1 MVEFSWLN
9 DIQGV
14 GGGGGGG
21 FHRGGSRGD
30 HSKTG
35 SVTEK
40 GCNGEVQ
47 CIELFPLQSKATF
60 ICALDIFNLANC
72 VFSLNSIQRGWSFLR
87 FSF

>member
-21 FHRGGSRGD
+21 VHRGGSRGD

-35 SVTEK
+35 SVAEK
-40 GCNGEVQ
+40 GCNSEVQ
-47 CIELFPLQSKATF
+47 CIELFL
-60 ICALDIFNLANC
+60 
-72 VFSLNSIQRGWSFLR
+72 FSTVIKDYRYM
-87 FSF
+87 

>member
-1 MVEFSWLN
+1 MVEIFWLN

-21 FHRGGSRGD
+21 VHRGGSRGD

-40 GCNGEVQ
+40 GCNMVNS
-47 CIELFPLQSKATF
+47 FFSPLQSKATF
-60 ICALDIFNLANC
+60 ICEL
-72 VFSLNSIQRGWSFLR
+72 S
-87 FSF
+87 

>member
-21 FHRGGSRGD
+21 VHRGGSRGD

-47 CIELFPLQSKATF
+47 CIEPFFSPLQSKATF
-60 ICALDIFNLANC
+60 ICEL
-72 VFSLNSIQRGWSFLR
+72 S
-87 FSF
+87 

>member
-21 FHRGGSRGD
+21 VHRGGSRGD

-35 SVTEK
+35 PVAEK
-40 GCNGEVQ
+40 GCNVEVH
-47 CIELFPLQSKATF
+47 CIELFL
-60 ICALDIFNLANC
+60 
-72 VFSLNSIQRGWSFLR
+72 FSTAVKGLVYIYITNHHHDHL
-87 FSF
+87 